1 MEDIRRKYNL
11 IMNLFIAIYLQIV
24 FFIICIFTLKKE
36 KKNILIALIYFPNFS
51 KFPLY
56 FTNFFFFFFEKQ
68 IHTHKREGKGF

>member
-1 MEDIRRKYNL
+1 MEDIRRKYNP
-11 IMNLFIAIYLQIV
+11 MVNLFIAIYLLIV

-56 FTNFFFFFFEKQ
+56 FTNFFFFEKQ
-68 IHTHKREGKGF
+68 THTHTRERERVF